1 MAGFFICNRSN
12 TFFSFCRKKQFKT
25 FANSYLRCILP
36 KKIQPF
42 LTYMRFFY
50 TFLYLFILGIPS
62 YGQTAEIFDGDSKTP
77 LAGVLVFGTEDNKT
91 EISDENGKADLSIF
105 ENQETIHFHFSGYQS
120 FTLSWVEI
128 EKSNFIILMF
138 PSMIQLDHAV
148 VSATKWRQNSQ
159 DVPGKVSILS
169 ASNLQIRNPANSA
182 DWLGSSGEVFIQ
194 KSQQGGGSPM
204 IRGFSANRLLYAVD
218 GVRMNTAIFRSGNLQ
233 NVISIDPFA
242 IQSTE
247 VLFGPGSVIYGSDAI
262 GGVMAFETLKPEFS
276 RDSSTLSGNVF
287 SRFATAN
294 NEFALHGDLTYG
306 LKKWAFLSS
315 FSHFDYGD
323 LKMGK
328 FGKEEYLRPFYAI
341 TEGGMDKSI
350 SNPDPR
356 VQVNS
361 GYTQTN
367 LMQKIRFKSNDR
379 TDFDYGFH
387 YSKTGDIPR
396 YDRLIEGN
404 GADLKFA
411 EWYYGPQVWVMNNL
425 GISHRSES
433 GIFDQMNVKIAHQ
446 FFEESRND
454 RRFGKSDL
462 FKRTEKVNAVSV
474 NADFVKLIRNES
486 FLTFGGEWVYNQV
499 SSTGIVENTET
510 EIVSPATA
518 RYPNSDWNSLA
529 VYGTYHAHFSE
540 KLKLQTGLRYNFT
553 DLQADFGNNTAFYP
567 LPFTEASN
575 SFGSVTGSLGLIFN
589 PEPTLT
595 ISPVLS
601 TGFRAPNVDD
611 LGKIFDSE
619 PGMVLVPNPDL
630 KPEYA
635 YNAEL
640 NINKH
645 FGQILKLDFS
655 GFYTLLDNAMVRR
668 PFTLNGEREI
678 EYEGQPSQILAI
690 QNAASATVYGIQAG
704 VELALTK
711 HLLVTSRYNWQKG
724 TEELDDESTSPSRH
738 AAPSFGLTR
747 LSYLNKKIRLELT
760 SQYSGEVSHR
770 RMPLEEK
777 GKPHLYAKDELD
789 RPYSPSWFI
798 VSFNSSYQ
806 LDSHIQLMAGIE
818 NIGDIRYRSYSSGIV
833 APGRNFTF
841 SIKGSF

>member
-1 MAGFFICNRSN
+1 
-12 TFFSFCRKKQFKT
+12 
-25 FANSYLRCILP
+25 
-36 KKIQPF
+36 
-42 LTYMRFFY
+42 MRFFY
-50 TFLYLFILGIPS
+50 IFSCLLTFGVQSF
-62 YGQTAEIFDGDSKTP
+62 GQTVRILDSDSKTP
-77 LAGVLVFGTEDNKT
+77 LPGVLIFGTETNGSEVSDKNGNAN
-91 EISDENGKADLSIF
+91 ISKF
-105 ENQETIHFHFSGYQS
+105 ESQNTIHFQLLGFQS
-120 FTLSWVEI
+120 LTMSWEEI
-128 EKSNFIILMF
+128 KKSDFLLKMF
-138 PSMIQLDHAV
+138 PGMIQMDQAI
-148 VSATKWRQNSQ
+148 VSATKWRQSSQ
-159 DVPGKVSILS
+159 DVPGKVSVLS

-233 NVISIDPFA
+233 NVISVDPFS

-247 VLFGPGSVIYGSDAI
+247 VLFGPGSVMYGSDAI

-276 RDSSTLSGNVF
+276 KDTSLLSGNIF

-294 NEFALHGDLTYG
+294 NELTLHADVSWGF
-306 LKKWAFLSS
+306 KKWAFLTS
-315 FSHFDYGD
+315 FSNFDYGD

-328 FGKEEYLRPFYAI
+328 SGPNEYLRPFYA
-341 TEGGMDKSI
+341 ERDGEMDTTI
-350 SNPDPR
+350 SNSDPR
-356 VQVNS
+356 VQVKS
-361 GYTQTN
+361 GYSQMN
-367 LMQKIRFKSNDR
+367 LMQKVSFKPSEK
-379 TDFDYGFH
+379 TEFDYGFH
-387 YSKTGDIPR
+387 YSRTGDIPR

-404 GADLKFA
+404 GSALKYA
-411 EWYYGPQVWVMNNL
+411 EWYYGPQVWVMNTL
-425 GISHRSES
+425 GMTHRGES

-446 FFEESRND
+446 YFEESRND
-454 RRFGKSDL
+454 RRFGKEDL
-462 FKRTEKVNAVSV
+462 FKRTEKVNALSL

-486 FLTFGGEWVYNQV
+486 FLTYGGEWVYNEV
-499 SSTGIVENTET
+499 GSTGIVENIATGIST
-510 EIVSPATA
+510 PASA
-518 RYPNSDWNSLA
+518 RYPDSDWNSLA
-529 VYGTYHAHFSE
+529 VYSTYHAHFSE

-567 LPFTEASN
+567 LPFSEASN

-640 NINKH
+640 NLNKH
-645 FGQILKLDFS
+645 FNQFLKLDFS
-655 GFYTLLDNAMVRR
+655 GFYTLLDNALVRR
-668 PFTLNGEREI
+668 PFTLNGETEI
-678 EYEGQPSQILAI
+678 DYEGQPSQVFAI
-690 QNAASATVYGIQAG
+690 QNAASAKIYGFQAG
-704 VELALTK
+704 IEFAVTK
-711 HLLVTSRYNWQKG
+711 RILITSRYNWQKG

-738 AAPSFGLTR
+738 AAPAFGLTR
-747 LSYLNKKIRLELT
+747 LSYLNKKLRIEFT
-760 SQYSGEVSHR
+760 TQYSREVSYG

-777 GKPHLYAKDELD
+777 GKPHLYAKDELG
-789 RPYSPSWFI
+789 RPYSPSWMI
-798 VSFNSSYQ
+798 FNFNTSYQ
-806 LDSHIQLMAGIE
+806 LDPHIHLMAGVE
-818 NIGDIRYRSYSSGIV
+818 NIGDIRYQPYSSGIA

-841 SIKGSF
+841 SIRGSF